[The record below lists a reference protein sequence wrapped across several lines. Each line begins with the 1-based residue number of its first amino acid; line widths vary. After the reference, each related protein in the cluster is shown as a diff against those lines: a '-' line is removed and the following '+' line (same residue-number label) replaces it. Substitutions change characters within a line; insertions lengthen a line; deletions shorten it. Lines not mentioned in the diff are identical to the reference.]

1 MKYQNKKERSE
12 GEQFISEYFEDERIR
27 YIPEKK
33 LNTLKNDSKTY
44 RKADFYLPHYKMYVE
59 FYGQWNQSKE
69 ANRRYREKK
78 KIYKLNN
85 IPCVYLYPEN
95 LGIIDYSFTKRM
107 VKELKN
113 KNMLN
118 QLFKFRLRILIMDRG
133 GLFLWLFLALFILVF
148 GDNQWED
155 DKNTIFILAA
165 VVAYQLY
172 RLFDGYLKFFK
183 WK

>member
-1 MKYQNKKERSE
+1 MASE
-12 GEQFISEYFEDERIR
+12 GEQFIAEFLDYERINFKTE
-27 YIPEKK
+27 YKLSNLKGDEK
-33 LNTLKNDSKTY
+33 SY
-44 RKADFYLPHYKMYVE
+44 RKADFYLPNYKVYIE
-59 FYGQWNQSKE
+59 FFGQWNQSEE
-69 ANRRYREKK
+69 ANQRYREKK

-113 KNMLN
+113 KNMLI
-118 QLFKFRLRILIMDRG
+118 QLFKFRLRSIIMDRG

-148 GDNQWED
+148 GDNRWED
-155 DKNTIFILAA
+155 DKNTILVLMA
-165 VVAYQLY
+165 VVVYQLY

-183 WK
+183 